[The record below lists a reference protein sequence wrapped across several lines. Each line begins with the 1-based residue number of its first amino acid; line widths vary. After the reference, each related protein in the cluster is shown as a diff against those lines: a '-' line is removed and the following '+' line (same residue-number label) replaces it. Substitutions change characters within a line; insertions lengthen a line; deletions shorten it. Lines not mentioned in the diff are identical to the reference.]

1 MAVETRVLT
10 VEDYLAFGDQLIEV
24 VDGEVIEMSP
34 YGKRQPMIMAN
45 LQHHLE
51 PFVRERRLGLVLPE
65 ASYVLD
71 AERRTRWVKNAR
83 TPDVSFITQARV
95 EAHMEEYPDP
105 TEPWWLAPDLAV
117 EVISPTDKAP
127 AILRKLRDYLHYGV
141 RLIWFI
147 DPDARTV
154 TVYTQENP
162 VGVVLSDTEPLTA
175 EPVIEGWSMPAA
187 ALFE

>member
-1 MAVETRVLT
+1 MAVETRFLT
-10 VEDYLAFGDQLIEV
+10 VEEYLAYSNESIEI

-34 YGKRQPMIMAN
+34 YGKRQPIVMAN
-45 LQHHLE
+45 LMYSLG
-51 PFVRERRLGLVLPE
+51 PFVNERKLGKVLPE
-65 ASYVLD
+65 ASFVLD

-83 TPDVSFITQARV
+83 TPDVSFIMQARID
-95 EAHMEEYPDP
+95 AHMKEYPDP
-105 TEPWWLAPDLAV
+105 NEPWWLAPDLAA

-141 RLIWFI
+141 NLIWFI

-154 TVYTQENP
+154 TVYTLDNP
-162 VGVVLSDTEPLTA
+162 VGVVLTEAETLTA
-175 EPVIEGWSMPAA
+175 EPVIEGWSMPVA